1 MSEWVSIALF
11 AVAGA
16 GLALL
21 SVQWMSTRR
30 FLRAPAVTPRE
41 RPGISILKPLCGLD
55 DDLAANL
62 QSFAA
67 LDYPDYEVLLGVK
80 DARDAAWPLARAMA
94 AAHPRRFRVV
104 LQRGLPGRNP
114 KVNQLITLAR
124 AARHAILVVSDSNV
138 RVRREY
144 LDEIAHA
151 FEDPR
156 VGVVSH
162 AIAGAGERRLGALL
176 DNLHLACH
184 VGPGVI
190 AAKRV
195 ARQDIVIGKS
205 MSLRREDLAALG
217 GFEAVKDVLAEDYV
231 LGRRVSRELGKRCA
245 IGARPVVNVSRD
257 RSVGD
262 FVRRYRRWSVIHRQ
276 AVGTPTYLCEAFLNP
291 LLFALAALAVSPA
304 LWTAAALGGVCACK
318 VGLDVAQARGL
329 RGRGAGRFA
338 LLVVPAK
345 DLLIGAAWL
354 YGLVVSTVE
363 WRGNRLRVL
372 PGTRLESPP
381 DAPETDDAER
391 AEVC

>member
-1 MSEWVSIALF
+1 MSQWLSIVLVGIA
-11 AVAGA
+11 AAGV
-16 GLALL
+16 ALL
-21 SVQWMSTRR
+21 AVQLGSTRN
-30 FLRAPAVTPRE
+30 FLRAPPGRPRL
-41 RPGISILKPLCGLD
+41 RPGISVLKPLCGLD

-62 QSFAA
+62 ASFAA
-67 LDYPDYEVLLGVK
+67 LDYPDFEILLGVK
-80 DARDAAWPLARAMA
+80 DRRDSAYPVARAIA
-94 AAHPRRFRVV
+94 AQWPERFRVIV
-104 LQRGLPGRNP
+104 QRGLPGKNP
-114 KVNQLITLAR
+114 KVNQLITLAA
-124 AARHAILVVSDSNV
+124 AARHSILVVSDSNI
-138 RVRREY
+138 RVGRRY

-156 VGVVSH
+156 VGMVSH

-195 ARQDIVIGKS
+195 AGQDIVIGKS
-205 MSLRREDLAALG
+205 MSLKRDDLRALG

-231 LGRRVSRELGKRCA
+231 LGRRMSRELGKRCA
-245 IGARPVVNVSRD
+245 IAARPVVNVSRE

-291 LLFALAALAVSPA
+291 LLFALAAVACSPA
-304 LWTAAALGGVCACK
+304 LWSLAALGGVCVCK
-318 VGLDVAQARGL
+318 VGIDVAAARGL

-381 DAPETDDAER
+381 DERGAREQAE
-391 AEVC
+391 AC